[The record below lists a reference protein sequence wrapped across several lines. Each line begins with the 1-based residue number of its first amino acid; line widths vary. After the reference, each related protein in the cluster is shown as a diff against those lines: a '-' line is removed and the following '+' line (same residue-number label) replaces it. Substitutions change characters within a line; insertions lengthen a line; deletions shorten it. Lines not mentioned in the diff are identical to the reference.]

1 MNIMWSLEKNVGFF
15 YIFNT
20 ADDMQS
26 SDLASLHKSIKA
38 KRQEARLCPSC
49 LADPS
54 DVTCKG
60 GGY

>member
-1 MNIMWSLEKNVGFF
+1 MPLNAAATKLRS
-15 YIFNT
+15 
-20 ADDMQS
+20 
-26 SDLASLHKSIKA
+26 LASLHKGIKE

-60 GGY
+60 SGY